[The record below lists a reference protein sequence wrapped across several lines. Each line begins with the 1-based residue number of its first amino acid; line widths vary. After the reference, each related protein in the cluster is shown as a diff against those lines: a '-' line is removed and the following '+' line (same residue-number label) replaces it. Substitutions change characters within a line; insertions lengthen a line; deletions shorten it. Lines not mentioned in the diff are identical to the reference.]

1 MVCALFLHGVGQVAF
16 HSEHL
21 GLRRPVYVGVE
32 DAYAESHVS
41 QGDREVGRD
50 GRFAYPALSRCDG
63 NDLGDAARGRLQL
76 GFGARGGAALL
87 DDYQYRLTGEFAFEQ
102 FLGLVFDFHCERVAR
117 LGEAEYDGD
126 FSGRRGDLL
135 DKTAADDVLP
145 RFGMD
150 ERREQMSDFFFH
162 ICVVTFPAKITYIL
176 QNKYRLTFFFIVFR

>member
-1 MVCALFLHGVGQVAF
+1 MCLRPLPARRRQVAF

-32 DAYAESHVS
+32 DAYAESHVL

-50 GRFAYPALSRCDG
+50 GRFAYPTLSRCDG
-63 NDLGDAARGRLQL
+63 NDLGDAAVVVFSLGSGRGRLP
-76 GFGARGGAALL
+76 ALL

-126 FSGRRGDLL
+126 FSGRRGDML

-150 ERREQMSDFFFH
+150 ERREPD
-162 ICVVTFPAKITYIL
+162 V
-176 QNKYRLTFFFIVFR
+176 